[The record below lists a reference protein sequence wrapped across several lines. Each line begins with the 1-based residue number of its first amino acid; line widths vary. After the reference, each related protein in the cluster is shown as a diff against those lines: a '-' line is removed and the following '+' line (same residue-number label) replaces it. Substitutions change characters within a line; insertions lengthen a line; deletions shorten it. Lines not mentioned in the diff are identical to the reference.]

1 MSPGFLLEF
10 VRGAAL
16 AAALATPA
24 AAIVGG
30 AEEAGAPARSAVMI
44 VSATGFC
51 SAVAVAPD
59 VLLTAAH
66 CVAAGE
72 HRAHW
77 RDGDT
82 PVLAAIR
89 DKALHPGYEPKAIE
103 ARRRS
108 IDLALVRLA
117 EPLPERF
124 APARLAAEAVPKG
137 VSVRVAG
144 FGLTA
149 PGERRSG
156 GTLRGVDLPVVEP
169 YGPSR
174 ILLWV
179 RGAGGACT
187 GDSGGPILRGAAVV
201 AITSWAAG
209 PDGRGCGGL
218 TQGIL
223 VGPQRDWIE
232 RTLTTWGRSARWSL
246 RRPERLP
253 GFAGEGTFP
262 A

>member
-1 MSPGFLLEF
+1 
-10 VRGAAL
+10 
-16 AAALATPA
+16 
-24 AAIVGG
+24 
-30 AEEAGAPARSAVMI
+30 

-51 SAVAVAPD
+51 SAVVLAPD

-77 RDGDT
+77 RDGET

-89 DKALHPGYEPKAIE
+89 DKAVHPGYEPKAVE

-108 IDLALVRLA
+108 VDLALVRLA
-117 EPLPERF
+117 EPLPARF
-124 APARLAAEAVPKG
+124 VPARLSAEAAPQG
-137 VSVRVAG
+137 ATVRVAG
-144 FGLTA
+144 FGVTA

-156 GTLRGVDLPVVEP
+156 GTLRTVDLPVVEP

-174 ILLWV
+174 ILLWA
-179 RGAGGACT
+179 RGEGGACT
-187 GDSGGPILRGAAVV
+187 GDSGGPMLRGEAVV

-209 PDGRGCGGL
+209 PRGRGCGGL

-223 VGPQRDWIE
+223 VAPQRDWIE
-232 RTLTTWGRSARWSL
+232 RTLAAWGRGAGWSL
-246 RRPERLP
+246 RRPGRLP
-253 GFAGEGTFP
+253 DPAGEGTFP